1 MPTSSLRIFG
11 LRSGC
16 GGYNA
21 YSDEYDGSNRDPN
34 VGDADEM
41 GADRQ
46 TDDEDD
52 ESNQVGA
59 ER

>member
-21 YSDEYDGSNRDPN
+21 NSDEYNGSNDDPK
-34 VGDADEM
+34 VGDPDKM
-41 GADRQ
+41 GADSQ

>member
-1 MPTSSLRIFG
+1 MPRSSLRIFG

-21 YSDEYDGSNRDPN
+21 DSDGYDRSNGDPGGRDSEKN
-34 VGDADEM
+34 G
-41 GADRQ
+41 GDRQ
-46 TDDEDD
+46 TNDEND